1 MFPSVFY
8 QPTHQYHTPS
18 RHASPDQHRQTP
30 FTVASVDAYDLLNTR
45 APHAYVDAEA
55 SVLEH
60 LERQAELEALR
71 AREREIERQRRLAH
85 IAALEEAQHRQYH
98 QQAVI
103 DAYLQAQAR
112 ARAQA
117 EAERLQRERQRQY
130 QQRVEAIA
138 RAQAI
143 QRERAER
150 ARMEEIERRRAQA
163 RQRIFVDELFES
175 LFSDVPR
182 ELEAPSSRQPQVQP
196 RFVPPQVQPRI
207 APRVA
212 PPQVQAPP
220 RVPQTLVPPQVTSH
234 AALHS
239 AQPKAAPMQIQ
250 HQHVQTQPAQASVQ
264 RSQARPAA
272 ASTAAPTSEQEAFE
286 NFLNSFFGVSAPQFA
301 RAPVPAA
308 GRPSAASPEAKA
320 QPESKKSVAFS
331 QPPRVQAPQPVKP
344 EHIAPSKPSVPTAP
358 APRVL
363 EDSTAAPEAPQSD
376 DLTNLLSTVFG
387 VPFVRRVDE
396 EQRSPIPVGQK
407 HSETEKAT
415 PTPPVLEE
423 MPPAPTVIERPPSPA
438 PSDNVRLERP
448 TEAQEPEE
456 VSEDFKR
463 MVDKVFKDL
472 EKAFGVSEEAHGEG
486 KQSVA
491 EGKKPEPIPATAE
504 SSPSKKEAPSRPE
517 VPTTIESPAP
527 AAVPTPQPA
536 SAPQTIAPELKDQP
550 MEEESTIDEH
560 QLDSASATTFEDDD
574 VPASAADLQS
584 EKAQS
589 AATLIQQKYRRHL
602 ARVQRLEKLDA
613 LKAKLAKL
621 ESGWTF
627 PEHLDFQ
634 DPDSG
639 LTTPSLD
646 PVDGASHD
654 GDERVVPVPALAFTH
669 NNAPYHAHAQALLA
683 LLVSADAISSDGD
696 QEVRKVRK
704 EFVKEVEGQ
713 LAEMER
719 QRSDVWKKQQAA
731 KASDKAPTPRDV
743 DMEAK
748 DSQAIGGKTADG
760 QDESDTKMA
769 SPPTEY
775 VEPETPKAVQPQS
788 TLQTPVDAAMAES
801 VPAEPS
807 TPAQDTLVE
816 PILEKEV
823 LGIDPDVLTAPESEF
838 IEPESSTSKE
848 AMDLTS
854 DGKSTELES
863 RSEDPKDAKDT
874 ATKTSQPPK
883 PTVEDASDVSD
894 IFDIL

>member
-1 MFPSVFY
+1 
-8 QPTHQYHTPS
+8 
-18 RHASPDQHRQTP
+18 
-30 FTVASVDAYDLLNTR
+30 
-45 APHAYVDAEA
+45 
-55 SVLEH
+55 
-60 LERQAELEALR
+60 
-71 AREREIERQRRLAH
+71 
-85 IAALEEAQHRQYH
+85 
-98 QQAVI
+98 
-103 DAYLQAQAR
+103 
-112 ARAQA
+112 
-117 EAERLQRERQRQY
+117 
-130 QQRVEAIA
+130 
-138 RAQAI
+138 
-143 QRERAER
+143 
-150 ARMEEIERRRAQA
+150 
-163 RQRIFVDELFES
+163 
-175 LFSDVPR
+175 
-182 ELEAPSSRQPQVQP
+182 
-196 RFVPPQVQPRI
+196 
-207 APRVA
+207 
-212 PPQVQAPP
+212 
-220 RVPQTLVPPQVTSH
+220 
-234 AALHS
+234 
-239 AQPKAAPMQIQ
+239 
-250 HQHVQTQPAQASVQ
+250 
-264 RSQARPAA
+264 
-272 ASTAAPTSEQEAFE
+272 
-286 NFLNSFFGVSAPQFA
+286 
-301 RAPVPAA
+301 
-308 GRPSAASPEAKA
+308 
-320 QPESKKSVAFS
+320 
-331 QPPRVQAPQPVKP
+331 VQAPQPVKP
-344 EHIAPSKPSVPTAP
+344 EHIAQSKPSVPTAP

-363 EDSTAAPEAPQSD
+363 KDSTAAPEAPQSD

-396 EQRSPIPVGQK
+396 EQRSPVPVAQK
-407 HSETEKAT
+407 HSETENVTHSA
-415 PTPPVLEE
+415 PVPKE
-423 MPPAPTVIERPPSPA
+423 MSSAVPVIERPPSPA
-438 PSDNVRLERP
+438 PSDNVRPERP
-448 TEAQEPEE
+448 TESQEPEE

-463 MVDKVFKDL
+463 MVDNVFKDL
-472 EKAFGVSEEAHGEG
+472 EKAFGVSEEPHEEG

-491 EGKKPEPIPATAE
+491 EGKKPEPIPAAAE
-504 SSPSKKEAPSRPE
+504 SSPSKKEAPSHPQ

-527 AAVPTPQPA
+527 AAVPSPKPA
-536 SAPQTIAPELKDQP
+536 PAAQTIAQESKDQP
-550 MEEESTIDEH
+550 MEEELTIDEH
-560 QLDSASATTFEDDD
+560 PLDSASATTFEDDDD

-748 DSQAIGGKTADG
+748 DSQATGDKTADG
-760 QDESDTKMA
+760 QDEPDTKMA

-775 VEPETPKAVQPQS
+775 VEPETPKAVEPQS
-788 TLQTPVDAAMAES
+788 TLQTPVDADMAES

-874 ATKTSQPPK
+874 ATKTSQPLK
-883 PTVEDASDVSD
+883 PSVEDASDVSD